1 MAPFGP
7 WSRARRA
14 PSPSSSAV
22 QERMRQCTAGPDG
35 RDPARPGA
43 PLAGAVLVGGAVR
56 DVLLGRMPS
65 DVDWLVPE
73 PEAAA
78 RALADAWGASLVALD
93 PDRGHWRVVVGG
105 PGAPVDDG
113 AGAEEAPSAG
123 PGARTWDLAAPRAAS
138 VEDDLRH
145 RDLTVNA
152 LAWRPSDGALLD
164 PTGGVADLHARRV
177 RLAGPDALHDDPLRA
192 WRVVRV
198 AAQLGFR
205 VERGTRAAVVE
216 AAAALA
222 DGTLPRPAPE
232 RVGAELDALLA
243 TPVAGRAVHALDDL
257 GLLALDLPELTA
269 GREVRQGPL
278 HHLDVLDHQVEA
290 LHRLVQAFPDA
301 DLALRWATL
310 LHDVG
315 KPPTREPGAVGPDG
329 LVLRDR
335 FTGHDRVGA
344 DLAAAALERLRR
356 PRARIA
362 RVHALIAAHMRP
374 LPDDERGARRFVH
387 RLRTL
392 LPDLLQLMLADR
404 EAARGRGAR
413 AAARRGYRERVGR
426 VLAVLDAT
434 PPAPPLLDGRDVMAT
449 LGLTPGPQVGAVL
462 AAVAEAQALGE
473 VGDRAAALAYA
484 RAFVQARDGSDRAAP
499 P

>member
-1 MAPFGP
+1 
-7 WSRARRA
+7 
-14 PSPSSSAV
+14 
-22 QERMRQCTAGPDG
+22 MRQCTAGPDG
-35 RDPARPGA
+35 RDPTRPGA

-65 DVDWLVPE
+65 DVDWLVAD
-73 PEAAA
+73 PEATA
-78 RALADAWGASLVALD
+78 RALADAWGGSLVALD
-93 PDRGHWRVVVGG
+93 PERGHWRVVVVE
-105 PGAPVDDG
+105 PD
-113 AGAEEAPSAG
+113 
-123 PGARTWDLAAPRAAS
+123 ARTWDLAAPRAAS
-138 VEDDLRH
+138 VDDDLRH

-152 LAWRPSDGALLD
+152 LAWRPGDGALLD
-164 PTGGVADLHARRV
+164 PTGGLADLRAERI
-177 RLAGPDALHDDPLRA
+177 RLTGPTALRDDPLRA

-205 VERGTRAAVVE
+205 VDRGTRAAVID

-222 DGTLPRPAPE
+222 SATLPRPAPE
-232 RVGAELDALLA
+232 RVGAELDAVLA
-243 TPVAGRAVHALDDL
+243 TAVAGRAVRALDEL

-269 GREVRQGPL
+269 GRGVRQGPL

-290 LHRLVQAFPDA
+290 LHRLVQAFPEA

-315 KPPTREPGAVGPDG
+315 KPPTREPGSVGPDG

-356 PRARIA
+356 PRARVA
-362 RVHALIAAHMRP
+362 RVHALVAAHMRP
-374 LPDDERGARRFVH
+374 LPGDERGARRFVH
-387 RLRTL
+387 RLRPL

-404 EAARGRGAR
+404 EAARGRGAS
-413 AAARRGYRERVGR
+413 AAARRAYRERVGR
-426 VLAVLDAT
+426 VLAVLDAA
-434 PPAPPLLDGRDVMAT
+434 PPAPPLLDGRDVMAA
-449 LGLTPGPQVGAVL
+449 LGLAPGPEVGAVL

-473 VGDRAAALAYA
+473 VADRAAALAYA
-484 RAFVQARDGSDRAAP
+484 RAFARARGEPAVDAPAAPDAGSDRAAP